1 MDAEVYYAVAC
12 IALIPVWRMGAT
24 ANCVEYREESPNIH
38 TMTTR
43 ICFIRHGETDWNV
56 DKRIQGQ
63 IDIPL
68 NENGCAQALAMASSA
83 THYPFDAVYSSD
95 LMRARDTANMLAAR
109 RGFDIHILPQLRERH
124 FGIFQ
129 GLTAAE
135 GLQRHPDAHARYL
148 ARDPDYD
155 FETGESMHAL
165 VARAEAAVN
174 DMTRHHDKQTIA
186 AVTHGGVLDILYRKS
201 TGRPLHT
208 PRDFKL
214 PNCALNWFWFD
225 AQGWHLEAW
234 DDHHYLARVI
244 KESVE

>member
-1 MDAEVYYAVAC
+1 M
-12 IALIPVWRMGAT
+12 
-24 ANCVEYREESPNIH
+24 S
-38 TMTTR
+38 TR

-68 NENGCAQALAMASSA
+68 NETGRAQALAMAFNA
-83 THYPFDAVYSSD
+83 AHHNFDAIYSSD
-95 LMRARDTANMLAAR
+95 LMRAHDTAGMLAAR
-109 RGFDIHILPQLRERH
+109 QGLDIKILPQLRERH

-135 GLQRHPDAHARYL
+135 GKVRQPEAHARYL

-155 FETGESMHAL
+155 FDTGESMHNLAER
-165 VARAEAAVN
+165 VEAAVRE
-174 DMTRHHDKQTIA
+174 MTKRHAGQTIA

-208 PRDFKL
+208 PRDFNI
-214 PNCALNWFWFD
+214 PNCALNWFRSD
-225 AQGWHLEAW
+225 GHESDGKGWHLEAW

-244 KESVE
+244 KESAE